1 MSAPLFFI
9 SMEGL
14 TMLLCQAAK
23 ETKQWGT
30 NAPHCFV
37 RYLADIFFNRFGKCD

>member
-1 MSAPLFFI
+1 MTVIVRLVWVK
-9 SMEGL
+9 L
-14 TMLLCQAAK
+14 QTK